1 MAEQAKPQTGTESTQ
16 PVAQQPVIE
25 NEPVEPKQDDP
36 EQEEPEEDIKSRK
49 VTLADLSAKG
59 TALYAHKRYEEAA
72 DILSTASVLQAEI
85 NGETASENAELLFH
99 YGRSLFQVGLSK
111 SDVLG
116 GQAATDKNA
125 QTTTKSKAN
134 GKPKQSSTGTESA
147 KTEAAKVTQEGVGII
162 AEAVGA
168 GSAEPSDITGAG
180 AAPGAISDTKKSL
193 FQFTGDEN
201 FVDSDDEVCHSSPQK
216 YAPWS

>member
-116 GQAATDKNA
+116 GQAATDKKA

-147 KTEAAKVTQEGVGII
+147 KNRSSKGNSGRRWHNRRSGRCRQC
-162 AEAVGA
+162 GA
-168 GSAEPSDITGAG
+168 QRHHWRRRCPRCY
-180 AAPGAISDTKKSL
+180 L
-193 FQFTGDEN
+193 
-201 FVDSDDEVCHSSPQK
+201 
-216 YAPWS
+216 